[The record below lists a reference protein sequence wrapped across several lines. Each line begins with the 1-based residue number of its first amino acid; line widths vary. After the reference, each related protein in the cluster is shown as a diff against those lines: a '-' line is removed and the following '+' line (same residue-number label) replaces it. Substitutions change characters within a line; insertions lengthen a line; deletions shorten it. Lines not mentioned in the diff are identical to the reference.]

1 MPLPASQ
8 ELAAYQG
15 DSYVLKCQYQDAEG
29 TPLDLTGAA
38 VRLAAKAAIN
48 DPDPVMILAGQLY
61 NPPKGKFAFAIT
73 PTASKRLP
81 LSMVYDVQITFR
93 DGFVRT
99 IMRGN
104 FTLIPE
110 VY

>member
-1 MPLPASQ
+1 MLPASHD
-8 ELAAYQG
+8 LAAYQG
-15 DSYVLKCQYQDAEG
+15 DSYVLKLQYQTDQG
-29 TPLDLTGAA
+29 TPLDLNGAA
-38 VRLAAKAAIN
+38 VRLAAKTAIS

-61 NPPKGKFAFAIT
+61 NAQKGKFAFAIT
-73 PTASKRLP
+73 PAASKRLP
-81 LSMVYDVQITFR
+81 LGMVYDVQITFR

-104 FTLIPE
+104 LNLIPE